1 MITPLERLALDMA
14 ELRALVTQLSDEVVK
29 MRKELTDA
37 REIFLNRLDDGK

>member
-29 MRKELTDA
+29 MRKELNDA
-37 REIFLNRLDDGK
+37 REVFLNRLDDGK

>member
-1 MITPLERLALDMA
+1 MISPVERLALEVA

-29 MRKELTDA
+29 MRNELTDT

>member
-29 MRKELTDA
+29 MRKELNDE
-37 REIFLNRLDDGK
+37 REVFLNRLDDGK